1 MINRIIYLLL
11 AAVLI
16 FLASCTSLRRYKSFA
31 KTGVDNNLADVS
43 LFGSTLSQAKAAR
56 ESKSLWDLSADA
68 QSQFIKIL
76 NSRYPDNES
85 FINSLNFGYLKD
97 EKELFVRDY
106 THKDLRLVFSVSK
119 MRDYSKTESLY
130 RSRLSSADRVEYIKI
145 SLVLKEPGLS
155 FTNWN
160 MYSTEYGSINIGD
173 VSFSRSLDITASA
186 SAPEKK
192 SESGVP
198 VSAEAKSSLS
208 RKEDQSLKYRYIKL
222 SGRLNDTGI
231 EMEEE
236 GTREIDLTGNI
247 IADVSLEFDKTIE
260 ILTRINGL
268 KDSLGEFNSPE
279 KLYVNNY
286 LVAVPDLEK
295 IIREIQADLKLEFIY
310 RNVRNGRRTFPEWD
324 DRVEYYTGH
333 KESIVS
339 LFKDSE
345 YVPGFCCIG
354 TGQGGNRKE
363 FVNLDRGN
371 ETAYPMIF
379 STYEEA
385 SAFSIWLMDW
395 LRKNEGKSVKIGGQ
409 LLKFKS
415 KDLTYEQIKGDPGFG
430 IVTYYW

>member
-1 MINRIIYLLL
+1 MGNRLIKIMLVALL
-11 AAVLI
+11 I
-16 FLASCTSLRRYKSFA
+16 CSASCTSLKRYKSL
-31 KTGVDNNLADVS
+31 KISGIDSTLADIN
-43 LFGSTLSQAKAAR
+43 LFGTRLSQP
-56 ESKSLWDLSADA
+56 EPGYSVKSLWDLSADA

-76 NSRYPDNES
+76 NNRYPDNGKFLSSLSNEYMRGEEE
-85 FINSLNFGYLKD
+85 FITDNY
-97 EKELFVRDY
+97 VR
-106 THKDLRLVFSVSK
+106 KDLRLVFSVSK
-119 MRDYSKTESLY
+119 KRDYIKSDAFHQSG
-130 RSRLSSADRVEYIKI
+130 LSAADRLEYLKI
-145 SLVLKEPGLS
+145 SVIIKDTCLKFRG
-155 FTNWN
+155 WN
-160 MYSTEYGSINIGD
+160 MYATEYGAIDIGD
-173 VSFSRSLDITASA
+173 VSFTRSLDLTASA
-186 SAPEKK
+186 SVTGKK
-192 SESGVP
+192 NGP
-198 VSAEAKSSLS
+198 DLSAETGTSVS
-208 RKEDQSLKYRYIKL
+208 RKEDQQVKYRYIML
-222 SGRLNDTGI
+222 NGRLSDLGI

-247 IADVSLEFDKTIE
+247 IAEVSVEFESTGEMVTKIK
-260 ILTRINGL
+260 GL
-268 KDSLGEFNSPE
+268 KDSSGVFNLPDNLS
-279 KLYVNNY
+279 LNTFV
-286 LVAVPDLEK
+286 VDVPDIAK
-295 IIREIQADLKLEFIY
+295 IKDGIEADLKMDFVY
-310 RNVRNGRRTFPEWD
+310 RNVKRGRKTFPEWD
-324 DRVEYYTGH
+324 DRVKYYKGH
-333 KESIVS
+333 KESIIS

>member
-1 MINRIIYLLL
+1 MRNRIIYL
-11 AAVLI
+11 VLVTGVI
-16 FLASCTSLRRYKSFA
+16 FLAACTSLRRYKSYA

-43 LFGSTLSQAKAAR
+43 LFGSTLSQAEAAR

-119 MRDYSKTESLY
+119 MRDYSKTKSFQ
-130 RSRLSSADRVEYIKI
+130 RSRLSPADRIEYLKI
-145 SLVLKEPGLS
+145 SLILKEPGLS

-160 MYSTEYGSINIGD
+160 MYSTEYGSIDIGD
-173 VSFSRSLDITASA
+173 VSFTRSLDITASG
-186 SAPEKK
+186 SAPLKK
-192 SESGVP
+192 SESGADI
-198 VSAEAKSSLS
+198 SAGAELSLS
-208 RKEDQSLKYRYIKL
+208 RKEEQSLKYRYIKL
-222 SGRLNDTGI
+222 NGRLNDTVI

-247 IADVSLEFDKTIE
+247 IADVSIEFDKTIE
-260 ILTRINGL
+260 VLTRINGL
-268 KDSLGEFNSPE
+268 KDSSGRFNSQGR
-279 KLYVNNY
+279 LSVNNY
-286 LVAVPDLEK
+286 LVAVPDIEK
-295 IIREIQADLKLEFIY
+295 IVREIQADLKLDFIY
-310 RNVRNGRRTFPEWD
+310 RNVKKGRKSFPEWD
-324 DRVEYYTGH
+324 DRVEYYRGH

-339 LFKDSE
+339 LFKDSD
-345 YVPGFCCIG
+345 YVPGFCSIG
-354 TGQGGNRKE
+354 SGQGGNGKE
-363 FVNLDRGN
+363 FVSLDRGN
-371 ETAYPMIF
+371 DTSYPLIF